1 MATLLLRLAAPLQ
14 SWGADS
20 KFETRKTNREPT
32 KSGIIGLLAAA
43 LGLRRDDAAG
53 LARLNGLHFAVRAD
67 REGSLLVDF
76 HTANR
81 EEDRKKGK
89 APYVTYRHYLQDA
102 VFLVGLESEDTA
114 LLQEL
119 ETALKHPVYPLYL
132 GRRSCPPTLP
142 LCLGIRAG
150 ELLDT
155 LRAEPLLVKQRNG
168 APLRIVADADPA
180 DAAAVP
186 RRDLA
191 VSFSPIHRQYGFR
204 PVREWN
210 TNPPEMPGATE
221 HDAMAELRRGI
232 MYLSRAELDPTR
244 RETMVAL
251 ISPQKFHGAVEN
263 AFPGARRRRLWR
275 LDQLGEKLYLLLLSE
290 ERPDL
295 TALCAQFG
303 TGAPPETRPYDSLLE
318 RVTAGSC
325 WQFRL
330 TANPTRSKK
339 DSADHTA
346 RGILK
351 PCYLEVEQEEWLWA
365 QAAKHGFAV
374 SEGSFAVTRKQTY
387 HFKKNGTRPVTLL
400 AVTYEGILQVTDP
413 EAFKA
418 LLCEGVGRGKAYG
431 LGLMTIIHRGGDHG

>member
-1 MATLLLRLAAPLQ
+1 
-14 SWGADS
+14 
-20 KFETRKTNREPT
+20 
-32 KSGIIGLLAAA
+32 
-43 LGLRRDDAAG
+43 
-53 LARLNGLHFAVRAD
+53 
-67 REGSLLVDF
+67 
-76 HTANR
+76 
-81 EEDRKKGK
+81 
-89 APYVTYRHYLQDA
+89 
-102 VFLVGLESEDTA
+102 
-114 LLQEL
+114 
-119 ETALKHPVYPLYL
+119 
-132 GRRSCPPTLP
+132 
-142 LCLGIRAG
+142 
-150 ELLDT
+150 
-155 LRAEPLLVKQRNG
+155 
-168 APLRIVADADPA
+168 
-180 DAAAVP
+180 
-186 RRDLA
+186 
-191 VSFSPIHRQYGFR
+191 
-204 PVREWN
+204 
-210 TNPPEMPGATE
+210 
-221 HDAMAELRRGI
+221 

-295 TALCAQFG
+295 TTLCAQFG
-303 TGAPPETRPYDSLLE
+303 TGAPPETRPYDPLLE

-346 RGILK
+346 RGTLK

-418 LLCEGVGRGKAYG
+418 LLCKGVGRGKAYG